1 MLVEKHFAVIGDP
14 IGHSLSPVMH
24 RAAFK
29 AKGIEAEYQRFRV
42 SPERLKEAVEGLVS
56 LGFDGW
62 NVTLPH
68 KEKIIPFLH
77 ELTPEAEK
85 AGAVN
90 TVRVDHGKLTGHNT
104 DGLGFVRSI
113 EEDTSGLAAGKDSRS
128 HGKYAVILGAGGAA
142 KGIALALA
150 DRGLKLHIL
159 NRTAGKAEELAGLV
173 RARGGEASWAELVPG
188 AWLGQADLIV
198 QTTSVGLKGE
208 KFLFSLQGINPQA
221 LVVDII
227 FRPAETLFLKEAKS
241 YGCRTLNGLGML
253 LHQGVLAWEYW
264 LGEQAPVAEMWT
276 ALTKAVAAD

>member
-1 MLVEKHFAVIGDP
+1 MEKHFAVIGDP

-29 AKGIEAEYQRFRV
+29 AKGIQAEYQRFRV
-42 SPERLKEAVEGLVS
+42 SPENLGEAVAGLAA

-68 KEKIIPFLH
+68 KEKIIPYLH

-90 TVRVDHGKLTGHNT
+90 TVKVDHGKLTGHNT

-113 EEDTSGLAAGKDSRS
+113 EAEMPGGY

-142 KGIALALA
+142 KGITFALA
-150 DRGLKLHIL
+150 DRGMRLHVL

-188 AWLGQADLIV
+188 AWLGQVDLII

-208 KFLFSLQGINPQA
+208 KYLFSLAGINPQA
-221 LVVDII
+221 LAVDII
-227 FRPAETLFLKEAKS
+227 FRPAETLFLREAKS
-241 YGCRTLNGLGML
+241 QGCRTLNGLGML

-264 LGEQAPVAEMWT
+264 LGEKAPVKEMEA
-276 ALTKAVAAD
+276 ALTQAVAPS